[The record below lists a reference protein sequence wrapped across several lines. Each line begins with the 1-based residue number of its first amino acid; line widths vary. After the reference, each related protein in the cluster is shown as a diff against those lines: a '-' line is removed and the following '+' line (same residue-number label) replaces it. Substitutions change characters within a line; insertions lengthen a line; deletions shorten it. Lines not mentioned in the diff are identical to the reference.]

1 MFSVGFSATDF
12 VTAEY
17 ICKDEGTIWLK
28 LKFELDKSFATWLL
42 NDKLYLHNLQ
52 LVPN

>member
-1 MFSVGFSATDF
+1 MFSNSEISFSIGMFSVGFSATDF

-28 LKFELDKSFATWLL
+28 LKFELDKSFAT
-42 NDKLYLHNLQ
+42 
-52 LVPN
+52 